1 MKERTWMKAAR
12 RYEVIEK
19 VKVGVLKNNE
29 AACFLNVTTRHF
41 RRLKKQAE
49 KDGIKG
55 LLFQRTHRPW
65 NKISEEIREEIIEL
79 RRNRYLDF
87 NVTHFKDMLKTRH
100 KINISRESLRGMLF
114 SEKLIKP
121 RKQKRRK
128 KRHRKRFE
136 APSAGILIQRDTSI
150 HLWVPNAD
158 KPWKLILDLDDHSRT
173 ITGAV
178 ISERDDVLS
187 NMLVC
192 WETASKYGLPVAY
205 YTDNNPI
212 YNPKNKKPRHGMYQL
227 YRMQHG
233 EVEESLS
240 QWKRALHELGIE
252 CIHARPYQPQGKG
265 KIERIFRFMQD
276 RLVNE
281 LVDANVRTIAQA
293 NKYLQKW
300 VAWYNTHHFH
310 SETKCIPMER
320 LLKNNSFRKLPD
332 SLDLNEVFC
341 LKMER
346 LVKSDNTFE
355 HEGKTYQIKAN
366 EYRASYAKAKV
377 DVRIYLSGQMKV
389 YYKNKEI
396 GAYLYKPPKT
406 LHFLKEADIFA

>member
-1 MKERTWMKAAR
+1 M
-12 RYEVIEK
+12 
-19 VKVGVLKNNE
+19 
-29 AACFLNVTTRHF
+29 
-41 RRLKKQAE
+41 
-49 KDGIKG
+49 
-55 LLFQRTHRPW
+55 
-65 NKISEEIREEIIEL
+65 
-79 RRNRYLDF
+79 
-87 NVTHFKDMLKTRH
+87 
-100 KINISRESLRGMLF
+100 
-114 SEKLIKP
+114 
-121 RKQKRRK
+121 
-128 KRHRKRFE
+128 
-136 APSAGILIQRDTSI
+136 
-150 HLWVPNAD
+150 
-158 KPWKLILDLDDHSRT
+158 

-240 QWKRALHELGIE
+240 QWKRALQELGIE

-281 LVDANVRTIAQA
+281 LVDANVRTIYQA

-300 VAWYNTHHFH
+300 VKWYNTCYMH
-310 SETKCIPMER
+310 SETKCIPQER
-320 LLKNNSFRKLPD
+320 FDKNNCFRKLP
-332 SLDLNEVFC
+332 LEVDLNEVFC
-341 LKMER
+341 LKHER

-355 HEGKTYQIKAN
+355 FEGKTYQIKAN

-377 DVRIYLSGQMKV
+377 SVRVYLSGKMKV
-389 YYKNKEI
+389 YYKNREI
-396 GAYLYKPPKT
+396 GAYPYKPPKT
-406 LHFLKEADIFA
+406 MHFLRGEDILPLR